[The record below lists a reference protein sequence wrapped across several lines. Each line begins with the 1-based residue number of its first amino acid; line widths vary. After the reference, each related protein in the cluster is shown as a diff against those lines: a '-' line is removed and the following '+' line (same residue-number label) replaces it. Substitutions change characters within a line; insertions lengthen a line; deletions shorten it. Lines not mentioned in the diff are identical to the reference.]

1 MANCRACGAPINPQE
16 RFCGYCGAD
25 QAAAPPQAAYAPMP
39 VRTGADGGAL
49 TRVAMG
55 LGIAGGLL
63 GIVWGALGPY
73 LTLKWPNSFLW
84 SEFGT
89 PGLKYAEVPLI
100 IGLVLG
106 ILGIVGGAVAPR
118 SRAVAGVILLVCGVV
133 GFLVGP
139 SWVPAGTLLLAAG
152 GLAMAANR

>member
-25 QAAAPPQAAYAPMP
+25 QMAAPPQAGYAPAP
-39 VRTGADGGAL
+39 ARAGGGSLA
-49 TRVAMG
+49 RVAMG

-73 LTLKWPNSFLW
+73 LTNQWPDSFQWGVYGTSGLKWVW
-84 SEFGT
+84 
-89 PGLKYAEVPLI
+89 VPLV

-106 ILGIVGGAVAPR
+106 LLGIVGGAVAPKNR
-118 SRAVAGVILLVCGVV
+118 GVAAVILLVCGIV

-139 SWVPAGTLLLAAG
+139 SWVPAGTLLLAAA
-152 GLAMAANR
+152 GLAIADNR